1 MSEQLK
7 ILEMIQNGRITA
19 AEGTRLLEAL
29 KSNPATPE
37 GLRESMMPAPR
48 RRYKFL
54 RIRVTSDN
62 KSVNVNANVPIRLL
76 STIGGFAG
84 KIASYIPAEARAQML
99 ARGIDVNDID
109 YGKIIREIVDGT
121 LDDPTIID
129 LETWDEGNKAMIQVK
144 IYVE

>member
-7 ILEMIQNGRITA
+7 ILEMIQNGQITA
-19 AEGTRLLEAL
+19 AEGARLLEAL
-29 KSNPATPE
+29 KSNQETAL
-37 GLRESMMPAPR
+37 GLREPMVPAAR

-54 RIRVTSDN
+54 KIRVTSEN
-62 KSVNVNANVPIRLL
+62 KSVNVNVNVPIRLL

-84 KIASYIPAEARAQML
+84 KIASYIPAEARAQMQ

-121 LDDPTIID
+121 LDDTTIID
-129 LETWDEGNKAMIQVK
+129 LETWDEKNKAMVWVK

>member
-7 ILEMIQNGRITA
+7 ILEMIQNGQVTA
-19 AEGTRLLEAL
+19 AEGAQLLEAL
-29 KSNPATPE
+29 NSSAVTRPGQGAPMVPA
-37 GLRESMMPAPR
+37 AR

-54 RIRVTSDN
+54 KIRVTSDN

-84 KIASYIPAEARAQML
+84 KIASYIPAEARTQME
-99 ARGIDVNDID
+99 ARGINVSDID
-109 YGKIIREIVDGT
+109 YAKIIREIVDGT

-129 LETWDEGNKAMIQVK
+129 VETWDEGHKAMVQVK

>member
-7 ILEMIQNGRITA
+7 ILEMIQSGQITA
-19 AEGTRLLEAL
+19 AEGMRLLEAL
-29 KSNPATPE
+29 KSNAEMAVGLGEPVVPA
-37 GLRESMMPAPR
+37 AK

-54 RIRVTSDN
+54 KIRVTSDN
-62 KSVNVNANVPIRLL
+62 KSVNVNVNVPIRLL

-84 KIASYIPAEARAQML
+84 KVAAYIPAEARAQME
-99 ARGIDVNDID
+99 ARGIDVADID
-109 YGKIIREIVDGT
+109 FGRVIQEIINGT

-129 LETWDEGNKAMIQVK
+129 LETWDEGHKAMVKVK